1 MNSYPFLD
9 NKFHPVSDTELGDIV
24 PRTRKSRR
32 IDISVSP
39 LVPANELRNK
49 LNILL
54 LSGELDG
61 GLPILR
67 NGVLVGLIPAP
78 DLEFALDKLEDD
90 EADILCIMA
99 TNSSWTDHRNPEDP
113 EPVDFT
119 PYIDPVR
126 SHFSLTSP
134 LQTTRSYSHFF
145 LGSRRSRHP
154 LTYRSRIPMFR

>member
-1 MNSYPFLD
+1 MLTFHQDLLIDMNSYPYLD

-39 LVPANELRNK
+39 LVPASELRNK

-67 NGVLVGLIPAP
+67 NGILVGLIPAP

-90 EADILCIMA
+90 EANTLCLMCV
-99 TNSSWTDHRNPEDP
+99 NSTWTDHRGPDDP

-126 SHFSLTSP
+126 CASSNP
-134 LQTTRSYSHFF
+134 LVYLKPQIR
-145 LGSRRSRHP
+145 P
-154 LTYRSRIPMFR
+154 C